1 MNTSSASKALRRS
14 PRSRWRQ
21 YSASALN
28 CADALGLVVS
38 EETGAISLARDGVL
52 TRNVTESQI
61 RAHLAGTMDE
71 RVPLVGRLLKRH
83 T

>member
-1 MNTSSASKALRRS
+1 M
-14 PRSRWRQ
+14 
-21 YSASALN
+21 
-28 CADALGLVVS
+28 CLVVS

-61 RAHLAGTMDE
+61 RAHLAGTPEE